1 MGYVGKIVDPQSI
14 VWQAMSMAGFPI
26 WVHSLCIME
35 QGLKIKQGLNFHSTI
50 FKPYCHWLSTVGDQ
64 GKII

>member
-1 MGYVGKIVDPQSI
+1 MGYVGKIVDPP
-14 VWQAMSMAGFPI
+14 VDFLANDVYGRLHNM
-26 WVHSLCIME
+26 VHSLCIME